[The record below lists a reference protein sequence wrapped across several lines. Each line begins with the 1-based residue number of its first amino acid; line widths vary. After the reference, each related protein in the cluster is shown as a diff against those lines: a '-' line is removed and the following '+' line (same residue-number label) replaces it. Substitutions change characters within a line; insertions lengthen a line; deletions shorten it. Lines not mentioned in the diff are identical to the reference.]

1 MSMPLIEL
9 REASKTYLDRSFDL
23 TVEQGKCLLISGKN
37 GVGKSSL
44 INLMIGF
51 TKPDFGVVERKKAKI
66 GYLPEELMLPLFVN
80 TMTYLK
86 TIARIKRGTVDE
98 TLISDF
104 RIPIFKS
111 IIELSKGNR
120 QKLALASTLIG
131 NPEIIILDEPL
142 SGLDEE
148 AKDILKNKLFLL
160 KKEGR
165 GIVIATHDPRF
176 FADLIDRHI
185 AL

>member
-44 INLMIGF
+44 INMMIGF
-51 TKPDFGVVERKKAKI
+51 TKPDIGSVSRKKAKI

-86 TIARIKRGTVDE
+86 NIARIKHGKVDE
-98 TLISDF
+98 SLVSEF
-104 RIPIFKS
+104 QIPMFKS

-120 QKLALASTLIG
+120 QKLALVSTFIG
-131 NPEIIILDEPL
+131 NPKIIILDEPL
-142 SGLDEE
+142 SGLDNV
-148 AKDILKNKLFLL
+148 AKDILKNKLIML
-160 KKEGR
+160 KNEGK
-165 GIVIATHDPRF
+165 GIVISTHDPHF
-176 FADLIDRHI
+176 FSDLFDRHI